1 MAEEITY
8 KISRHAK
15 ERYAERIMG
24 KDDKND
30 VQRFIVENE
39 DKITNDIT
47 KMLQYGELIYQG
59 KSNYQERKG
68 QNLNVYLKGTW
79 LILVGPK
86 TNNVITL
93 YKVDLKC
100 GDDFNEEYI
109 SKMLEQIN
117 IANRNLEETKRK
129 VEEEAAMYKELICE
143 ATVQINE
150 YKAMIKNL
158 ENLCEGYKMIMDNNI
173 VKNTQA
179 YKDVTEVINTLLSK
193 KEF

>member
-1 MAEEITY
+1 
-8 KISRHAK
+8 
-15 ERYAERIMG
+15 
-24 KDDKND
+24 
-30 VQRFIVENE
+30 
-39 DKITNDIT
+39 
-47 KMLQYGELIYQG
+47 
-59 KSNYQERKG
+59 
-68 QNLNVYLKGTW
+68 
-79 LILVGPK
+79 
-86 TNNVITL
+86 
-93 YKVDLKC
+93 
-100 GDDFNEEYI
+100 
-109 SKMLEQIN
+109 MLEQLN